1 MRRLNLV
8 IYCRYV
14 VGLGV
19 RNFVIGGMVDKVK
32 RLLIVA
38 FASVGLLLG
47 FVALLSPI
55 PVGIFIIA
63 ANGAILLCVSPRAQL
78 LLQKYRSKSIRLNRH
93 MHNLELKLEKR
104 FKRLW
109 SALTAT
115 RPLSGSKS
123 EPRD

>member
-1 MRRLNLV
+1 MDKFIRILV
-8 IYCRYV
+8 V
-14 VGLGV
+14 VL
-19 RNFVIGGMVDKVK
+19 
-32 RLLIVA
+32 
-38 FASVGLLLG
+38 ASLGLLLG

-63 ANGAILLCVSPRAQL
+63 ANGAILLCVSPRAQS

-109 SALTAT
+109 RALTAT
-115 RPLSGSKS
+115 RPLSGSQS
-123 EPRD
+123 EPPE